1 MRTETAA
8 DVSRASRRSRRRTL
22 SYLAFYVV
30 MTVLAVPFV
39 FPTWWMITSSF
50 KPITEIFAFP
60 PTLVPANPTIQP
72 FIDVFALQPFAQ
84 QYWNSAYV
92 SIVVTIGTM
101 LVSSLAGYAFA
112 RIQFPGANAIFLVV
126 LVGLLIP
133 SEVTIV
139 PLFQMFNG
147 LGLIDTHWPIILVST
162 FGAPSVLTTF
172 IMRQFFLA
180 LPVELEEAARLDGLN
195 RFSIWWRIA
204 LPLARPALAAVAIF
218 SFLHVWNLYLEPT
231 VYLQSNELFTLPV
244 ALTRFTD
251 AYGGALWNVQLAAA
265 TMTAVPVL
273 LVFIVAQRQFVEG
286 LAHTGLKG

>member
-1 MRTETAA
+1 MR
-8 DVSRASRRSRRRTL
+8 RRRTL
-22 SYLAFYVV
+22 GYAAFYVT
-30 MTVLAVPFV
+30 MSVLAIPFV

-60 PTLVPANPTIQP
+60 PTLVPRNPTVQP

-84 QYWNSAYV
+84 QYWNSAYIAI
-92 SIVVTIGTM
+92 IVTVATM

-112 RIQFPGANAIFLVV
+112 RISFPGVNAIFLIV

-133 SEVTIV
+133 AEVTIV

-147 LGLIDTHWPIILVST
+147 LGLINTHWPIILVSSL
-162 FGAPSVLTTF
+162 GAPSVLTTF

-180 LPVELEEAARLDGLN
+180 LPVELEEAARLDGLG
-195 RFSIWWRIA
+195 RAAIWWRIA
-204 LPLARPALAAVAIF
+204 MPLARPALAAVAIF

-231 VYLQSNELFTLPV
+231 VYLQSPELFTLPV

-251 AYGGALWNVQLAAA
+251 AYGGQLWNVQLAAA